1 MSGGDFLLRDVA
13 GDPQLIAED
22 LSEDARAIART
33 ADEFWKRDVSPSLAA
48 LDKHDYDAARRLI
61 RQAGS
66 LGLTAMQV
74 PERFGG
80 LALDLP
86 SVMLAIEHL
95 AEDPS
100 YLGWH
105 LGHSGLGTLPLV
117 YYGNDAQRA
126 RYLPRL
132 VSGEMIAA
140 FALTEPHAGSDALA
154 ARTRADLS
162 ADGRE
167 YVLNGQ
173 KAWITNGGAADLFTV
188 FAKVGGEHFTAF
200 LVERGFGVTSG
211 TEERKM
217 GLQGTST
224 TALYFDHARVPTAN
238 VLGEVGRGHVVALN
252 VLNCGRL
259 EMGPIA
265 VRGMKRVLRTSIDYA
280 KSRLVRSRPLAELG
294 AIQEKLADMAVR
306 LFATEA
312 ASWRAIGL
320 AHDERRRR
328 ADLSPEHAEAA
339 ALDAHAVEC
348 AIVKVH
354 ASEMLDRVADE
365 GVQIHGGYGF
375 HRDYLVERAF
385 RDARVNRIY
394 EGTNEVNRLAIVS
407 LLLRRAKRGQS
418 GLLEAMAREGQRAE
432 GKGQKADEGQTAGGT
447 SQATQGEQSDEDI
460 AARARHLT
468 LAALHHAHERYGE
481 SLMDEQE
488 VVMRLA
494 DLVIE
499 TFVLQATIER
509 ARMLEERGDG
519 RARELALLHAREATL
534 KVEQLASEINASVTR
549 GANTI
554 GLKRTIARTLLQ

>member
-33 ADEFWKRDVSPSLAA
+33 VDEFWKRDVSPSLAA

-117 YYGNDAQRA
+117 YYGNDEQRA

-200 LVERGFGVTSG
+200 LVERGFGVKSG
-211 TEERKM
+211 AEERKM

-224 TALYFDHARVPTAN
+224 TALYLDHARVPTAN
-238 VLGEVGRGHVVALN
+238 VLGEIGRGHVVALN

-280 KSRLVRSRPLAELG
+280 KSRLVGSRPLAELG

-306 LFATEA
+306 LFATES

-320 AHDERRRR
+320 ADDERRRR
-328 ADLSPEHAEAA
+328 ADLPPEHAEAA

-354 ASEMLDRVADE
+354 ASEMLDRVVDE

-418 GLLEAMAREGQRAE
+418 GLFEAMAREGQRAE
-432 GKGQKADEGQTAGGT
+432 GKGQSGGRRHEADRREIRGARPTTDARGAASRARALRRLADGRAGGRDAPRR
-447 SQATQGEQSDEDI
+447 SRHRDVRAASDV
-460 AARARHLT
+460 ASGRGCSGTRRWTRARARVPACT
-468 LAALHHAHERYGE
+468 
-481 SLMDEQE
+481 
-488 VVMRLA
+488 
-494 DLVIE
+494 
-499 TFVLQATIER
+499 
-509 ARMLEERGDG
+509 
-519 RARELALLHAREATL
+519 EATL
-534 KVEQLASEINASVTR
+534 KVNSSPLKSTR
-549 GANTI
+549 P
-554 GLKRTIARTLLQ
+554 

>member
-13 GDPQLIAED
+13 GDPQLIEED
-22 LSEDARAIART
+22 LSEDARAIAHT
-33 ADEFWKRDVSPSLAA
+33 ADEFWRRDVSPSLPA
-48 LDKHDYDAARRLI
+48 LDRHDYDAARRLI

-117 YYGNDAQRA
+117 YYGNDEQRA

-132 VSGEMIAA
+132 VSGELVGA

-200 LVERGFGVTSG
+200 LVERGFGVKSG
-211 TEERKM
+211 AEERKM

-224 TALYFDHARVPTAN
+224 TALYLDDVRVPSAN
-238 VLGEVGRGHVVALN
+238 VLGEVGRGHVIALN

-265 VRGMKRVLRTSIDYA
+265 VRGMKRVLGASVEFA
-280 KSRLVRSRPLAELG
+280 KSRRVGGRLLAELG
-294 AIQEKLADMAVR
+294 AIQESSRTWPSGCLR
-306 LFATEA
+306 R
-312 ASWRAIGL
+312 S
-320 AHDERRRR
+320 RRRGAR
-328 ADLSPEHAEAA
+328 SDWWTPSVGAAPNLSPEQAEAA

-354 ASEMLDRVADE
+354 ASEMLDRVVDE

-407 LLLRRAKRGQS
+407 LLLAACEAGAVEAVGGDGERRAKGRGQ
-418 GLLEAMAREGQRAE
+418 GR
-432 GKGQKADEGQTAGGT
+432 GQKAAGRDQCDGGDRDARSPT
-447 SQATQGEQSDEDI
+447 DARGAASR
-460 AARARHLT
+460 ARALR
-468 LAALHHAHERYGE
+468 
-481 SLMDEQE
+481 
-488 VVMRLA
+488 RLA
-494 DLVIE
+494 D
-499 TFVLQATIER
+499 
-509 ARMLEERGDG
+509 G
-519 RARELALLHAREATL
+519 RAGGRAAPRRSRHRDVRAAGDDRSGRGCCE
-534 KVEQLASEINASVTR
+534 VEFTRQRTSFFRYMPNTPGQTSSDAPAKSLRLCPLNQLSEDRLASH
-549 GANTI
+549 
-554 GLKRTIARTLLQ
+554 